1 MVAGR
6 GDNRV
11 EGWRMLRHIVVFKFK
26 DGVTRED
33 PRVPEVYSQLAQLPG
48 LIPEVRAWEQGYNVS
63 GRDIAYDLALYSSF
77 ESQEAL
83 QRYSDHPAHR
93 AVVGR
98 LREICTW
105 HIVDYVI

>member
-1 MVAGR
+1 
-6 GDNRV
+6 
-11 EGWRMLRHIVVFKFK
+11 MLRHIVVFKFR

-33 PRVPEVYSQLAQLPG
+33 PRVAEVYAQLAGLPA
-48 LIPEVRAWEQGYNVS
+48 LIPEVREWEQGHNVS
-63 GRDIAYDLALYSSF
+63 GRDIACDLALSSSF
-77 ESQEAL
+77 DSQEAL

-105 HIVDYVI
+105 HIVDYFV

>member
-1 MVAGR
+1 
-6 GDNRV
+6 
-11 EGWRMLRHIVVFKFK
+11 MLRHIVIFKFK
-26 DGVTRED
+26 DGVTRD
-33 PRVPEVYSQLAQLPG
+33 DRRVGEVFTQLAQLQG
-48 LIPEVRAWEQGYNVS
+48 LIPEVREWEQGHNVS

-77 ESQEAL
+77 ENQEAL

-93 AVVGR
+93 AVVAK

>member
-1 MVAGR
+1 V
-6 GDNRV
+6 
-11 EGWRMLRHIVVFKFK
+11 LRHIVIFKFR

-33 PRVPEVYSQLAQLPG
+33 ARVADVYRHLAQLPG
-48 LIPEVRAWEQGYNVS
+48 RIPEILQWEQGYNVS
-63 GRDIAYDLALYSSF
+63 GRDIAYDMALSSSF
-77 ESQEAL
+77 ENQEEL

-93 AVVGR
+93 AVVER

>member
-1 MVAGR
+1 
-6 GDNRV
+6 
-11 EGWRMLRHIVVFKFK
+11 MLRHIVIFKFK

-33 PRVPEVYSQLAQLPG
+33 PRVGEVYAQLAQLPG
-48 LIPEVRAWEQGYNVS
+48 QIPEVREWEQGHNVS

-93 AVVGR
+93 AVVDR

-105 HIVDYVI
+105 HVVDYPF